1 MGNLGCGPASDQGV
15 CREDHPENET
25 PMLPLRDSA
34 KNFIYPTNLS
44 QCGKPNKRVGPGAV
58 GGVSHRVGPF

>member
-34 KNFIYPTNLS
+34 KNFIYPTNLP
-44 QCGKPNKRVGPGAV
+44 QCGKPNKRVGPGA
-58 GGVSHRVGPF
+58 